1 MVKVKKIAIGILL
14 ILAVMFV
21 VACGDDTGTTG
32 SVGNDNRVSGEPN
45 NNSNAVD
52 SGGGDSFEFVTY
64 NDTARGIKYDIVK
77 GAIELET
84 NPLTPDFKQFVW
96 EDDSIG
102 SQITYSI
109 SSNPNYDEEDRL
121 YLATMIATNFSDD
134 WSVIYEISSPIET
147 LVVGTDP
154 DKTQIIYRSSMIY
167 NGYEITLTCVYPA
180 NEEIFD
186 KYFDVVEVLRASLFG

>member
-1 MVKVKKIAIGILL
+1 MVKVKKIAIGVLL

-21 VACGDDTGTTG
+21 AACGDDTATT
-32 SVGNDNRVSGEPN
+32 N
-45 NNSNAVD
+45 NNAGRDNAASNANVD